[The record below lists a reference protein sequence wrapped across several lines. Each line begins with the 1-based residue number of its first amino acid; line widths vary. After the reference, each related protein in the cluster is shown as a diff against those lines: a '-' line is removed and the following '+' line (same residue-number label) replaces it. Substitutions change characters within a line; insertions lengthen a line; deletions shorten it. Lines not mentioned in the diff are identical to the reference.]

1 MKKVLY
7 VFLVTLIIAS
17 LWIIPSSSTTNG
29 DLNNDGA
36 MDLNDAIFGLQVL
49 AGMHDEST
57 KPACVMIN
65 LGDSLTN
72 GTQSGLKNVHED
84 TQKNGFVELL
94 AAQLR
99 TKFALTWSNPYL
111 TKDMQRKKPDEIPYN
126 LGVDSSTISDLIFT
140 RTTPAKRHL
149 HASSA
154 LNNERSNVPLSELDP
169 ALLEAL
175 MTPIPEKKGSVSQ
188 LEAALYVASL
198 HPGQKIIFTL
208 WIGSNDVLWSVI
220 NNYGTEIT
228 MDKIEAYLNNTE
240 DQHDLNTVKSNLTD
254 VVNQL
259 KAVPNSHVFIATLP
273 YMTKP
278 AFFFTKEDIE
288 RLAQYPNPDITALQT
303 GESIGLAPFLNLA
316 KSGTFSV
323 TSSNLQA
330 NTAIGTLPDSCKLSS
345 NEIAVVDARIDAIN
359 THIKSLKEPGKVSI
373 VNTFEIFQAVYE
385 NTLEINGHKIYKTFG
400 CGGFSF
406 DAFHPSN
413 TTHAYLANAFIEKLN
428 ESLKLSIPLVDVKSI
443 FENDSYQDRDGDHFA
458 PGPGPNIIGTAAIQ
472 FKLFDC
478 DDSNKNIVA
487 PFISGVDCD
496 CSVKK

>member
-1 MKKVLY
+1 MY
-7 VFLVTLIIAS
+7 VSLITLIIAS
-17 LWIIPSSSTTNG
+17 LWIIPSSSTTG

-49 AGMHDEST
+49 AGMREEPP
-57 KPACVMIN
+57 KPSCVMIN

-94 AAQLR
+94 ANQLR
-99 TKFALTWSNPYL
+99 KQVALTWSNPYL
-111 TKDMQRKKPDEIPYN
+111 TKDMKRKKPDEIPYN
-126 LGVDSSTISDLIFT
+126 LGVDSSTISDLIST
-140 RTTPAKRHL
+140 RTT
-149 HASSA
+149 SA
-154 LNNERSNVPLSELDP
+154 NKHVTTLNNERENVPVSELDP
-169 ALLEAL
+169 ALLDAL
-175 MTPIPEKKGSVSQ
+175 MAPIPEKKGAVSQ

-198 HPGQKIIFTL
+198 HPDQKIIFTL

-240 DQHDLNTVKSNLTD
+240 DQHDLNSVKSNLTY

-259 KAVPNSHVFIATLP
+259 KAVPNSHVFIGTLP
-273 YMTKP
+273 YMTRP
-278 AFFFTKEDIE
+278 AFFFAKEDIE
-288 RLAQYPNPDITALQT
+288 RLAQYPNPDITALKN
-303 GESIGLAPFLNLA
+303 GESIGLGPFLTMA
-316 KSGTFSV
+316 KSGAFAE
-323 TSSNLQA
+323 TSTNAVA
-330 NTAIGTLPDSCKLSS
+330 NTVISTLPDAYKLTS

-359 THIKSLKEPGKVSI
+359 THIKSLQESGKVSI
-373 VNTFEIFQAVYE
+373 VNTFKIFQAVYE
-385 NTLEINGHKIYKTFG
+385 NSLEINGHKIYKTFG

-413 TTHAYLANAFIEKLN
+413 TTHAYLANAFIQKIN

-458 PGPGPNIIGTAAIQ
+458 PGPGYDIIGDAAILY
-472 FKLFDC
+472 KLFDC
-478 DDSNKNIVA
+478 DDSNKDIVA
-487 PFISGVDCD
+487 PFISGVDC
-496 CSVKK
+496 SAKK